1 MSARSWIDLI
11 TLDSPNP
18 RRTAAF
24 WCALVDLDVQ
34 LDEDNGRWIVL
45 EDRTGHRVIGI
56 QRSDERELSSR
67 AATRVIL
74 DITMPPEL
82 FEAETERAVSLG
94 ATVLGDG
101 YSLADP
107 DGNRFDFMAGYGS
120 QSAFDVAMFW
130 VLDPAEAAAFW
141 CAVAGLAVLDHAG
154 ARLVLGTPTGQR
166 LLAFH
171 ECEADLIA
179 ARPRA
184 RAHIDL
190 ECDLA
195 DFDAEVDRLID
206 LGAVRLGAKR
216 VEHFASGQIMVDPNG
231 LVFCQNGY
239 TESELASRTTPSV
252 ARGRPM

>member
-34 LDEDNGRWIVL
+34 LDEDNGRWLVL

-56 QRSDERELSSR
+56 QRSDSRELASR
-67 AATRVIL
+67 AATRVVL
-74 DITMPPEL
+74 NVSMPGQL
-82 FEAETERAVSLG
+82 IAAETDRAVSLG
-94 ATVLGDG
+94 ATVIGDE
-101 YSLADP
+101 LLTDP
-107 DGNRFDFMAGYGS
+107 DGARFRFDPYAGE
-120 QSAFDVAMFW
+120 QSAFDVPVFF
-130 VLDPAEAAAFW
+130 VLDPSTAAPFW
-141 CAVAGLAVLDHAG
+141 CAVAGLVVLEQQG
-154 ARLVLGTPTGQR
+154 ARLILGTPTGTR

-171 ECEADLIA
+171 ECDAGLIA
-179 ARPRA
+179 QRPRA

-190 ECDLA
+190 ECELA
-195 DFDAEVDRLID
+195 DFDAEVERLID
-206 LGAVRLGAKR
+206 LGAVRLGPKR
-216 VEHFASGQIMVDPNG
+216 VEHFASGQIMVDPDG

-252 ARGRPM
+252 ARGRPA

>member
-24 WCALVDLDVQ
+24 WCAFVDLDIQ

-45 EDRTGHRVIGI
+45 EDRSGHRVIGL
-56 QRSDERELSSR
+56 QRSDERELASR
-67 AATRVIL
+67 AATRVVL
-74 DITMPPEL
+74 DVVMPAGL
-82 FEAETERAVSLG
+82 IEAETERAVSLG
-94 ATVLGDG
+94 ATALDHGF
-101 YSLADP
+101 LLDP
-107 DGNRFDFMAGYGS
+107 DGARFELLSGDRAT
-120 QSAFDVAMFW
+120 SAFDIPVFF
-130 VLDPAEAAAFW
+130 VLDPAAAAEFW
-141 CAVAGLAVLDHAG
+141 CAVAGLVILEHAG
-154 ARLVLGTPTGQR
+154 ARLVVGTPTGVR

-171 ECEADLIA
+171 ECDPDLIA
-179 ARPRA
+179 QRPRA

-195 DFDAEVDRLID
+195 DFDSEVDRLID

-216 VEHFASGQIMVDPNG
+216 VEHFASGQILVDPNG

-239 TESELASRTTPSV
+239 TESELASRTTNAV
-252 ARGRPM
+252 ARGRPVD